1 MAKEKQTYTNLIL
14 KYVFTRGF
22 LVPSLDTFRLTICL
36 VCDNKKAGFINE
48 QTGERILVG
57 SEMGPQN
64 VASVA
69 RPVYQLKVPCD
80 HNTELLSSHSH
91 SESTYKSVKPLPCPQ
106 IQFSSC
112 TVLAQ
117 KSNFK

>member
-1 MAKEKQTYTNLIL
+1 MGVVLLVLVRGVYKPPKLEIFCQELCPTGPQMAKEKQTYTNLIL
-14 KYVFTRGF
+14 KYVFTRGYP
-22 LVPSLDTFRLTICL
+22 VPSLDTFRLTICL

-80 HNTELLSSHSH
+80 HNTELLSSF
-91 SESTYKSVKPLPCPQ
+91 PL
-106 IQFSSC
+106 
-112 TVLAQ
+112 
-117 KSNFK
+117 